1 MDARVKPTAVRLSIG
16 KLELAWGVWLLRWRL
31 WRIEDVGERSSGE
44 EHIRHQSG
52 ERLQSQAG
60 VVAEAGQ
67 SDQQI
72 GDQRGHALNDDGVLA
87 GAEEVGELEVLLE
100 PLEEQQIG
108 RASCRDRVG
117 QYG

>member
-31 WRIEDVGERSSGE
+31 WRIEDVGERSSGD

-60 VVAEAGQ
+60 VVDEAGQ
-67 SDQQI
+67 SDHEI
-72 GDQRGHALNDDGVLA
+72 GGQGGPDLNDEGGL
-87 GAEEVGELEVLLE
+87 
-100 PLEEQQIG
+100 G
-108 RASCRDRVG
+108 RASCREGVCE
-117 QYG
+117 YV